1 MKQQHLPFFQSP
13 TGDRPFLA
21 MGLLL
26 VGVFTLALQDAT
38 VKLIAPETSFWQFQ
52 TIRAIGNALFIV
64 MLAMISGG
72 YGLLVPQNWRPVY
85 FRAVMLSICMFC
97 FFSGRTLSD
106 SRADGCWIIYLS
118 AFCFASCRANSWRKS
133 WPLADCRADD
143 RCRGCAVILDPFDA
157 RFSPIQLLPVAAG
170 FFYACNIL
178 TLRHS
183 CRHENP
189 LSLTIAVAVLF
200 FLTGLAGIV
209 ILTLFPVPADIA
221 AAMPFVAIGWPELTW
236 LIFGVAIACS
246 VLNLSGNI
254 CLARAYQTADSSW
267 LAPIDFTYLLFAAF
281 WGRVIFDAWPPQQAL
296 LGMSLIAFAGILTAW
311 REQKRQAN

>member
-1 MKQQHLPFFQSP
+1 M
-13 TGDRPFLA
+13 R
-21 MGLLL
+21 
-26 VGVFTLALQDAT
+26 
-38 VKLIAPETSFWQFQ
+38 
-52 TIRAIGNALFIV
+52 
-64 MLAMISGG
+64 AMISGG

-97 FFSGRTLSD
+97 FFSG
-106 SRADGCWIIYLS
+106 APYLTVAQMAAGLYTYPLFVS
-118 AFCFASCRANSWRKS
+118 LLAGPILGEKVGPWRIAALMIGASGA
-133 WPLADCRADD
+133 LF
-143 RCRGCAVILDPFDA
+143 ILDPFDTL
-157 RFSPIQLLPVAAG
+157 FSPFRLLPVSAG
-170 FFYACNIL
+170 FFCVCHFLA
-178 TLRHS
+178 LRLS
-183 CRHENP
+183 CRHEAP
-189 LSLTIAVAVLF
+189 CSLPFAVACLF
-200 FLTGLAGIV
+200 FLTGLAGIL
-209 ILTLFPVPADIA
+209 ILTLFPVPADCA
-221 AAMPFVAIGWPELTW
+221 AALPFVAIGWPELTW